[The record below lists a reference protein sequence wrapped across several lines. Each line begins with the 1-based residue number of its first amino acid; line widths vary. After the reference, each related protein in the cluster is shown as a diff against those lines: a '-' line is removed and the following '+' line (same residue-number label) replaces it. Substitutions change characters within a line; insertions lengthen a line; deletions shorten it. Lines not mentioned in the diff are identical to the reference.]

1 VFDEV
6 GLLVPPDHFGD
17 GEGGNAVLAATDAEL
32 DWSGLERRAAAAG
45 EAVTVL
51 DPAAAAG
58 FAAGVPVLTDS
69 YAPVD
74 QLMNPYGTA

>member
-1 VFDEV
+1 MCIRDS
-6 GLLVPPDHFGD
+6 VPPDHFGD
-17 GEGGNAVLAATDAEL
+17 GEGGNAVLAATDTEL
-32 DWSGLERRAAAAG
+32 DWSGLDRRAAAAG
-45 EAVTVL
+45 EGVTVL

-58 FAAGVPVLTDS
+58 FTAGVRVLTDS